1 MKYLKAFICSLILIV
16 FDQWTKY
23 MVLTYIKPVDSIPL
37 IPGVLSFTYLENRGA
52 VWGIMQGQIP
62 ILIVST
68 IIILAVVLYIF
79 SKIPDTKKY
88 IWLRIIAILITSGAI
103 GNFIDR
109 VFRRYVVDFI
119 YFSLIDFPIFNV
131 ADMYV
136 VIAAG
141 LLILVTLFVYKDDSD
156 FDFLTRKKGEKH
168 ESMDCGDRR

>member
-1 MKYLKAFICSLILIV
+1 MKYLKAFICSLILII

-23 MVLTYIKPVDSIPL
+23 MVLSYIKPVDSVSL

-62 ILIVST
+62 ILVVST
-68 IIILAVVLYIF
+68 VVILIAVAYIF
-79 SKIPDTKKY
+79 IKIPDTKKY
-88 IWLRIIAILITSGAI
+88 GWLRMIAILIISGAI

-109 VFRRYVVDFI
+109 VFRQYVVDFI

-141 LLILVTLFVYKDDSD
+141 LLILVTLFIYKDDSD

-168 ESMDCGDRR
+168 EPMDCGG